1 MGYFIA
7 WVCIGLG
14 GALAACILPFRR
26 GYLGV
31 VLNVFSG
38 VAGAVVAARVAVALG
53 LSSADPRTLPVAVL
67 GALALLAVTHL
78 LWRWLR
84 PGGSPVHRGGPARE
98 A

>member
-1 MGYFIA
+1 MGYVIA

-31 VLNVFSG
+31 VLNVISG
-38 VAGAVVAARVAVALG
+38 LVGAVGAARLAIALG
-53 LSSADPRTLPVAVL
+53 LSPADPRTLPAAVL

-84 PGGSPVHRGGPARE
+84 PGDRVVHRGPARG